1 MNFNSLVWYSSLAIG
16 DEKNSYV
23 ADFLNRSC
31 ELLNE
36 EINQEI
42 KEKKLPINFKIDFLH
57 IPKGE
62 EGVGLLN
69 NKLTGYTNPVFTNSH
84 SIPKYNPSIVENIK
98 DKSFFYFPQNVT
110 SSSYDKFDE
119 NVKIMKKIK
128 QKDYVIAL
136 DSQGE
141 SIDSIKFSNLI
152 NSSETYINKEIVFVI
167 GGSEG
172 LDKNIIA
179 RADKVLSFSK
189 LTFQHQIVRLLLIEQ
204 IYRAKKIQEN
214 HPYHK

>member
-1 MNFNSLVWYSSLAIG
+1 MKIISIG
-16 DEKNSYV
+16 KTRNKNV
-23 ADFLNRSC
+23 INLNKFFLKQMKN
-31 ELLNE
+31 LKI
-36 EINQEI
+36 EII
-42 KEKKLPINFKIDFLH
+42 
-57 IPKGE
+57 
-62 EGVGLLN
+62 
-69 NKLTGYTNPVFTNSH
+69 S
-84 SIPKYNPSIVENIK
+84 
-98 DKSFFYFPQNVT
+98 KSN
-110 SSSYDKFDE
+110 KFDE

-128 QKDYVIAL
+128 QRDYVIAL

>member
-1 MNFNSLVWYSSLAIG
+1 MKIIAIG
-16 DEKNSYV
+16 KTRNKN
-23 ADFLNRSC
+23 L
-31 ELLNE
+31 
-36 EINQEI
+36 IN
-42 KEKKLPINFKIDFLH
+42 
-57 IPKGE
+57 
-62 EGVGLLN
+62 LN
-69 NKLTGYTNPVFTNSH
+69 NFFLKQMKNLKIEIIS
-84 SIPKYNPSIVENIK
+84 
-98 DKSFFYFPQNVT
+98 KSN
-110 SSSYDKFDE
+110 KFDE

-128 QKDYVIAL
+128 QRDYVIAL

>member
-1 MNFNSLVWYSSLAIG
+1 MKIIAIG
-16 DEKNSYV
+16 KTRNKN
-23 ADFLNRSC
+23 LIN
-31 ELLNE
+31 LNE
-36 EINQEI
+36 FFLKQMKNLKIEI
-42 KEKKLPINFKIDFLH
+42 L
-57 IPKGE
+57 
-62 EGVGLLN
+62 
-69 NKLTGYTNPVFTNSH
+69 S
-84 SIPKYNPSIVENIK
+84 
-98 DKSFFYFPQNVT
+98 KSN
-110 SSSYDKFDE
+110 KFDE

>member
-1 MNFNSLVWYSSLAIG
+1 MKIIAIG
-16 DEKNSYV
+16 KTRNKN
-23 ADFLNRSC
+23 LIN
-31 ELLNE
+31 LNE
-36 EINQEI
+36 FFLKQLKNLKIEI
-42 KEKKLPINFKIDFLH
+42 L
-57 IPKGE
+57 
-62 EGVGLLN
+62 
-69 NKLTGYTNPVFTNSH
+69 S
-84 SIPKYNPSIVENIK
+84 
-98 DKSFFYFPQNVT
+98 KSN
-110 SSSYDKFDE
+110 KFDE

-128 QKDYVIAL
+128 QRDYVIAL

>member
-1 MNFNSLVWYSSLAIG
+1 MKIIAIG
-16 DEKNSYV
+16 KTRNKNLINLNKY
-23 ADFLNRSC
+23 FLKQMKN
-31 ELLNE
+31 LKI
-36 EINQEI
+36 EII
-42 KEKKLPINFKIDFLH
+42 
-57 IPKGE
+57 
-62 EGVGLLN
+62 
-69 NKLTGYTNPVFTNSH
+69 S
-84 SIPKYNPSIVENIK
+84 
-98 DKSFFYFPQNVT
+98 KSN
-110 SSSYDKFDE
+110 KFDE

-128 QKDYVIAL
+128 QRDYVIAL

>member
-1 MNFNSLVWYSSLAIG
+1 MKIIAIG
-16 DEKNSYV
+16 KTRNKN
-23 ADFLNRSC
+23 L
-31 ELLNE
+31 
-36 EINQEI
+36 IN
-42 KEKKLPINFKIDFLH
+42 
-57 IPKGE
+57 
-62 EGVGLLN
+62 LN
-69 NKLTGYTNPVFTNSH
+69 NFFLKQMKNLKIEIIS
-84 SIPKYNPSIVENIK
+84 
-98 DKSFFYFPQNVT
+98 KSN
-110 SSSYDKFDE
+110 KFDE

>member
-1 MNFNSLVWYSSLAIG
+1 MKIIAIG
-16 DEKNSYV
+16 KTRNKNLINLNKF
-23 ADFLNRSC
+23 FLKQMKN
-31 ELLNE
+31 LKI
-36 EINQEI
+36 EII
-42 KEKKLPINFKIDFLH
+42 
-57 IPKGE
+57 
-62 EGVGLLN
+62 
-69 NKLTGYTNPVFTNSH
+69 S
-84 SIPKYNPSIVENIK
+84 
-98 DKSFFYFPQNVT
+98 KSN
-110 SSSYDKFDE
+110 KFDE

-128 QKDYVIAL
+128 QRDYVIAL

-172 LDKNIIA
+172 LDKNIIE

>member
-1 MNFNSLVWYSSLAIG
+1 MKIIAIG
-16 DEKNSYV
+16 KTKNKN
-23 ADFLNRSC
+23 L
-31 ELLNE
+31 
-36 EINQEI
+36 IN
-42 KEKKLPINFKIDFLH
+42 
-57 IPKGE
+57 
-62 EGVGLLN
+62 LN
-69 NKLTGYTNPVFTNSH
+69 NFFLKQMKNLKIEIIS
-84 SIPKYNPSIVENIK
+84 
-98 DKSFFYFPQNVT
+98 KSN
-110 SSSYDKFDE
+110 KFDE

-128 QKDYVIAL
+128 QRDYVIAL

-152 NSSETYINKEIVFVI
+152 NSSETYINREIVFVI

>member
-1 MNFNSLVWYSSLAIG
+1 MKIIAIG
-16 DEKNSYV
+16 KTRNKN
-23 ADFLNRSC
+23 LIN
-31 ELLNE
+31 LNE
-36 EINQEI
+36 FFLKQMKNLKIEII
-42 KEKKLPINFKIDFLH
+42 
-57 IPKGE
+57 
-62 EGVGLLN
+62 
-69 NKLTGYTNPVFTNSH
+69 S
-84 SIPKYNPSIVENIK
+84 
-98 DKSFFYFPQNVT
+98 KSN
-110 SSSYDKFDE
+110 KFDE
-119 NVKIMKKIK
+119 NDKIMKKIK
-128 QKDYVIAL
+128 QRDYVIAL

>member
-1 MNFNSLVWYSSLAIG
+1 MKIIAIG
-16 DEKNSYV
+16 KTRNKNLINLNKF
-23 ADFLNRSC
+23 FLKQMKN
-31 ELLNE
+31 LKI
-36 EINQEI
+36 EII
-42 KEKKLPINFKIDFLH
+42 
-57 IPKGE
+57 
-62 EGVGLLN
+62 
-69 NKLTGYTNPVFTNSH
+69 S
-84 SIPKYNPSIVENIK
+84 
-98 DKSFFYFPQNVT
+98 KSN
-110 SSSYDKFDE
+110 KFDE

-128 QKDYVIAL
+128 QRDYVIAL

-152 NSSETYINKEIVFVI
+152 NSSKTYINKEIVFVI

-172 LDKNIIA
+172 LDKSIIA

>member
-1 MNFNSLVWYSSLAIG
+1 MKIIAIG
-16 DEKNSYV
+16 KTKNKNLINLNKF
-23 ADFLNRSC
+23 FLKQMKN
-31 ELLNE
+31 LKI
-36 EINQEI
+36 EII
-42 KEKKLPINFKIDFLH
+42 
-57 IPKGE
+57 
-62 EGVGLLN
+62 
-69 NKLTGYTNPVFTNSH
+69 S
-84 SIPKYNPSIVENIK
+84 
-98 DKSFFYFPQNVT
+98 KSN
-110 SSSYDKFDE
+110 KFDE

-128 QKDYVIAL
+128 QRDYVIAL

-152 NSSETYINKEIVFVI
+152 NSSETYINREIVFVI

>member
-1 MNFNSLVWYSSLAIG
+1 MKIIAIG
-16 DEKNSYV
+16 KTKNKN
-23 ADFLNRSC
+23 L
-31 ELLNE
+31 
-36 EINQEI
+36 IN
-42 KEKKLPINFKIDFLH
+42 
-57 IPKGE
+57 
-62 EGVGLLN
+62 LN
-69 NKLTGYTNPVFTNSH
+69 NFFLKQMKNLKIEIIS
-84 SIPKYNPSIVENIK
+84 
-98 DKSFFYFPQNVT
+98 KSN
-110 SSSYDKFDE
+110 KFDE

-128 QKDYVIAL
+128 QRDFVIAL

>member
-1 MNFNSLVWYSSLAIG
+1 MKIIAIG
-16 DEKNSYV
+16 KTRNKNLINLNKF
-23 ADFLNRSC
+23 FLKQIKN
-31 ELLNE
+31 LKI
-36 EINQEI
+36 EII
-42 KEKKLPINFKIDFLH
+42 
-57 IPKGE
+57 
-62 EGVGLLN
+62 
-69 NKLTGYTNPVFTNSH
+69 S
-84 SIPKYNPSIVENIK
+84 
-98 DKSFFYFPQNVT
+98 KSN
-110 SSSYDKFDE
+110 KFDE

-128 QKDYVIAL
+128 QRDFVIAL

>member
-1 MNFNSLVWYSSLAIG
+1 MKIIAIG
-16 DEKNSYV
+16 KTRNKNLI
-23 ADFLNRSC
+23 DLNKFFLKQMKN
-31 ELLNE
+31 LKI
-36 EINQEI
+36 EII
-42 KEKKLPINFKIDFLH
+42 
-57 IPKGE
+57 
-62 EGVGLLN
+62 
-69 NKLTGYTNPVFTNSH
+69 S
-84 SIPKYNPSIVENIK
+84 
-98 DKSFFYFPQNVT
+98 KSN
-110 SSSYDKFDE
+110 KFDE

-128 QKDYVIAL
+128 QRDYVIAL

>member
-1 MNFNSLVWYSSLAIG
+1 MKIIAIG
-16 DEKNSYV
+16 KTRNKNLINLNKF
-23 ADFLNRSC
+23 FLKQIKN
-31 ELLNE
+31 LKI
-36 EINQEI
+36 EII
-42 KEKKLPINFKIDFLH
+42 
-57 IPKGE
+57 
-62 EGVGLLN
+62 
-69 NKLTGYTNPVFTNSH
+69 S
-84 SIPKYNPSIVENIK
+84 
-98 DKSFFYFPQNVT
+98 KSN
-110 SSSYDKFDE
+110 KFDE

-128 QKDYVIAL
+128 QRDYVIAL

-172 LDKNIIA
+172 LDKSIIA

>member
-1 MNFNSLVWYSSLAIG
+1 MKIIAIG
-16 DEKNSYV
+16 KTRNKNLI
-23 ADFLNRSC
+23 DLNKFFLKQMKN
-31 ELLNE
+31 LKI
-36 EINQEI
+36 EI
-42 KEKKLPINFKIDFLH
+42 L
-57 IPKGE
+57 
-62 EGVGLLN
+62 
-69 NKLTGYTNPVFTNSH
+69 S
-84 SIPKYNPSIVENIK
+84 
-98 DKSFFYFPQNVT
+98 KSN
-110 SSSYDKFDE
+110 KFDE

-128 QKDYVIAL
+128 QRDYVIAL

>member
-1 MNFNSLVWYSSLAIG
+1 MKIIAIG
-16 DEKNSYV
+16 KTRNKNLINLNKF
-23 ADFLNRSC
+23 FLKQMKN
-31 ELLNE
+31 LKI
-36 EINQEI
+36 EII
-42 KEKKLPINFKIDFLH
+42 
-57 IPKGE
+57 
-62 EGVGLLN
+62 
-69 NKLTGYTNPVFTNSH
+69 S
-84 SIPKYNPSIVENIK
+84 
-98 DKSFFYFPQNVT
+98 KSN
-110 SSSYDKFDE
+110 KFDE

-128 QKDYVIAL
+128 QRDFVIAL

-152 NSSETYINKEIVFVI
+152 NSSKTYINKEIVFVI

-172 LDKNIIA
+172 LDKSIIA

>member
-1 MNFNSLVWYSSLAIG
+1 MKIIAIG
-16 DEKNSYV
+16 KTRNKN
-23 ADFLNRSC
+23 L
-31 ELLNE
+31 
-36 EINQEI
+36 IN
-42 KEKKLPINFKIDFLH
+42 
-57 IPKGE
+57 
-62 EGVGLLN
+62 LN
-69 NKLTGYTNPVFTNSH
+69 NFFLKQ
-84 SIPKYNPSIVENIK
+84 IK
-98 DKSFFYFPQNVT
+98 NLKIEIISKSN
-110 SSSYDKFDE
+110 KFDE

>member
-1 MNFNSLVWYSSLAIG
+1 MKIIAIG
-16 DEKNSYV
+16 KTRNKN
-23 ADFLNRSC
+23 L
-31 ELLNE
+31 
-36 EINQEI
+36 IN
-42 KEKKLPINFKIDFLH
+42 
-57 IPKGE
+57 
-62 EGVGLLN
+62 LN
-69 NKLTGYTNPVFTNSH
+69 NFFLKQMKNLKIEIIS
-84 SIPKYNPSIVENIK
+84 
-98 DKSFFYFPQNVT
+98 KSN
-110 SSSYDKFDE
+110 KFDE

-128 QKDYVIAL
+128 QRDYVIAL

-152 NSSETYINKEIVFVI
+152 NSSKTYINKEIVFVI

>member
-1 MNFNSLVWYSSLAIG
+1 MKIIAIG
-16 DEKNSYV
+16 KTRNKNLINLNKF
-23 ADFLNRSC
+23 FLKQMKN
-31 ELLNE
+31 LKI
-36 EINQEI
+36 EII
-42 KEKKLPINFKIDFLH
+42 
-57 IPKGE
+57 
-62 EGVGLLN
+62 
-69 NKLTGYTNPVFTNSH
+69 S
-84 SIPKYNPSIVENIK
+84 
-98 DKSFFYFPQNVT
+98 KSN
-110 SSSYDKFDE
+110 KFDE

-128 QKDYVIAL
+128 QRDYVIAL

-152 NSSETYINKEIVFVI
+152 NSSETYINREIVFVI

>member
-1 MNFNSLVWYSSLAIG
+1 MKIIAIG
-16 DEKNSYV
+16 KTRNKNLINLNKF
-23 ADFLNRSC
+23 FLKQMKN
-31 ELLNE
+31 LKI
-36 EINQEI
+36 EII
-42 KEKKLPINFKIDFLH
+42 
-57 IPKGE
+57 
-62 EGVGLLN
+62 
-69 NKLTGYTNPVFTNSH
+69 S
-84 SIPKYNPSIVENIK
+84 
-98 DKSFFYFPQNVT
+98 KSN
-110 SSSYDKFDE
+110 KFDE
-119 NVKIMKKIK
+119 NLKIMKKIK
-128 QKDYVIAL
+128 QRDYVIAL

>member
-1 MNFNSLVWYSSLAIG
+1 MKIIAIG
-16 DEKNSYV
+16 KTRNKN
-23 ADFLNRSC
+23 LIN
-31 ELLNE
+31 LNE
-36 EINQEI
+36 FFLKQMKNLKIEI
-42 KEKKLPINFKIDFLH
+42 L
-57 IPKGE
+57 
-62 EGVGLLN
+62 
-69 NKLTGYTNPVFTNSH
+69 S
-84 SIPKYNPSIVENIK
+84 
-98 DKSFFYFPQNVT
+98 KSN
-110 SSSYDKFDE
+110 KFDE

-128 QKDYVIAL
+128 QRDYVIAL

>member
-1 MNFNSLVWYSSLAIG
+1 MKIIAIG
-16 DEKNSYV
+16 KTRNKN
-23 ADFLNRSC
+23 LIN
-31 ELLNE
+31 LNE
-36 EINQEI
+36 FFLKQMKNLKIEI
-42 KEKKLPINFKIDFLH
+42 L
-57 IPKGE
+57 
-62 EGVGLLN
+62 
-69 NKLTGYTNPVFTNSH
+69 S
-84 SIPKYNPSIVENIK
+84 
-98 DKSFFYFPQNVT
+98 KSN
-110 SSSYDKFDE
+110 KFDE

-128 QKDYVIAL
+128 QRDYVIAL

-204 IYRAKKIQEN
+204 IYRAKKIKEN

>member
-1 MNFNSLVWYSSLAIG
+1 MKIIAIG
-16 DEKNSYV
+16 KTKNKNLINLNKF
-23 ADFLNRSC
+23 FLKQIKN
-31 ELLNE
+31 LKI
-36 EINQEI
+36 EII
-42 KEKKLPINFKIDFLH
+42 
-57 IPKGE
+57 
-62 EGVGLLN
+62 
-69 NKLTGYTNPVFTNSH
+69 S
-84 SIPKYNPSIVENIK
+84 
-98 DKSFFYFPQNVT
+98 KSN
-110 SSSYDKFDE
+110 KFDE

-128 QKDYVIAL
+128 QRDYVIAL

-152 NSSETYINKEIVFVI
+152 NSSETYINREIVFVI

-172 LDKNIIA
+172 LDKNIIS

>member
-1 MNFNSLVWYSSLAIG
+1 MKIIAIG
-16 DEKNSYV
+16 KTRNKNLINLNKF
-23 ADFLNRSC
+23 FLKQMKN
-31 ELLNE
+31 LKI
-36 EINQEI
+36 EII
-42 KEKKLPINFKIDFLH
+42 
-57 IPKGE
+57 
-62 EGVGLLN
+62 
-69 NKLTGYTNPVFTNSH
+69 S
-84 SIPKYNPSIVENIK
+84 
-98 DKSFFYFPQNVT
+98 KSN
-110 SSSYDKFDE
+110 KFDE

-167 GGSEG
+167 GASEG
-172 LDKNIIA
+172 VHKNIIA

-204 IYRAKKIQEN
+204 IYRAKKIKEN

>member
-1 MNFNSLVWYSSLAIG
+1 MKIIAIG
-16 DEKNSYV
+16 KTRNKN
-23 ADFLNRSC
+23 LIN
-31 ELLNE
+31 LNE
-36 EINQEI
+36 FFLKQMKNLKIEI
-42 KEKKLPINFKIDFLH
+42 L
-57 IPKGE
+57 
-62 EGVGLLN
+62 
-69 NKLTGYTNPVFTNSH
+69 S
-84 SIPKYNPSIVENIK
+84 
-98 DKSFFYFPQNVT
+98 KSN
-110 SSSYDKFDE
+110 KFDE

-128 QKDYVIAL
+128 RRDYVIAL

>member
-1 MNFNSLVWYSSLAIG
+1 MKIIAIG
-16 DEKNSYV
+16 KTRNKN
-23 ADFLNRSC
+23 L
-31 ELLNE
+31 
-36 EINQEI
+36 IN
-42 KEKKLPINFKIDFLH
+42 
-57 IPKGE
+57 
-62 EGVGLLN
+62 LN
-69 NKLTGYTNPVFTNSH
+69 NFFLKQ
-84 SIPKYNPSIVENIK
+84 IK
-98 DKSFFYFPQNVT
+98 NLKIEIISKSN
-110 SSSYDKFDE
+110 KFDE

-128 QKDYVIAL
+128 QRDYVMAL

>member
-1 MNFNSLVWYSSLAIG
+1 MKIIAIG
-16 DEKNSYV
+16 KTRNKN
-23 ADFLNRSC
+23 LIN
-31 ELLNE
+31 LNE
-36 EINQEI
+36 FFLKQMKNLKIEI
-42 KEKKLPINFKIDFLH
+42 L
-57 IPKGE
+57 
-62 EGVGLLN
+62 
-69 NKLTGYTNPVFTNSH
+69 S
-84 SIPKYNPSIVENIK
+84 
-98 DKSFFYFPQNVT
+98 KSN
-110 SSSYDKFDE
+110 KFDE

-128 QKDYVIAL
+128 QRDYVIAL

-172 LDKNIIA
+172 LDKNIIE

>member
-1 MNFNSLVWYSSLAIG
+1 MKIIAIG
-16 DEKNSYV
+16 KTRNKNLINLNKF
-23 ADFLNRSC
+23 FLKQMKN
-31 ELLNE
+31 LKI
-36 EINQEI
+36 EII
-42 KEKKLPINFKIDFLH
+42 
-57 IPKGE
+57 
-62 EGVGLLN
+62 
-69 NKLTGYTNPVFTNSH
+69 S
-84 SIPKYNPSIVENIK
+84 
-98 DKSFFYFPQNVT
+98 KSN
-110 SSSYDKFDE
+110 KFDE

-128 QKDYVIAL
+128 QRDYVIAL

>member
-1 MNFNSLVWYSSLAIG
+1 MKIIAIG
-16 DEKNSYV
+16 KTRNKN
-23 ADFLNRSC
+23 LIN
-31 ELLNE
+31 LNE
-36 EINQEI
+36 FFLKQMKNLKIEI
-42 KEKKLPINFKIDFLH
+42 L
-57 IPKGE
+57 
-62 EGVGLLN
+62 
-69 NKLTGYTNPVFTNSH
+69 S
-84 SIPKYNPSIVENIK
+84 
-98 DKSFFYFPQNVT
+98 KSN
-110 SSSYDKFDE
+110 KFDE

-128 QKDYVIAL
+128 RRDYVIAL

-172 LDKNIIA
+172 LDKNIIE

>member
-1 MNFNSLVWYSSLAIG
+1 MKIIAIG
-16 DEKNSYV
+16 KTRNKNLINLNKF
-23 ADFLNRSC
+23 FLKQMKN
-31 ELLNE
+31 LKI
-36 EINQEI
+36 EII
-42 KEKKLPINFKIDFLH
+42 
-57 IPKGE
+57 
-62 EGVGLLN
+62 
-69 NKLTGYTNPVFTNSH
+69 S
-84 SIPKYNPSIVENIK
+84 
-98 DKSFFYFPQNVT
+98 KSN
-110 SSSYDKFDE
+110 KFDE

-128 QKDYVIAL
+128 QRDYVIAL

-204 IYRAKKIQEN
+204 IYRAKKIKEN

>member
-1 MNFNSLVWYSSLAIG
+1 MKIIAIG
-16 DEKNSYV
+16 KTRNKNLINLNKF
-23 ADFLNRSC
+23 FLKQMKN
-31 ELLNE
+31 LKI
-36 EINQEI
+36 EII
-42 KEKKLPINFKIDFLH
+42 
-57 IPKGE
+57 
-62 EGVGLLN
+62 
-69 NKLTGYTNPVFTNSH
+69 S
-84 SIPKYNPSIVENIK
+84 
-98 DKSFFYFPQNVT
+98 KSN
-110 SSSYDKFDE
+110 KFDE

-128 QKDYVIAL
+128 ERDYVIAL

>member
-1 MNFNSLVWYSSLAIG
+1 MKIIAIG
-16 DEKNSYV
+16 KTRNKNLINLNKF
-23 ADFLNRSC
+23 FLKQMKN
-31 ELLNE
+31 LKI
-36 EINQEI
+36 EII
-42 KEKKLPINFKIDFLH
+42 
-57 IPKGE
+57 
-62 EGVGLLN
+62 
-69 NKLTGYTNPVFTNSH
+69 S
-84 SIPKYNPSIVENIK
+84 
-98 DKSFFYFPQNVT
+98 KSN
-110 SSSYDKFDE
+110 KFDE

-128 QKDYVIAL
+128 QRDFVIAL

>member
-1 MNFNSLVWYSSLAIG
+1 MKIIAIG
-16 DEKNSYV
+16 KTRNKNLINLNKF
-23 ADFLNRSC
+23 FLKQIKN
-31 ELLNE
+31 LKF
-36 EINQEI
+36 EII
-42 KEKKLPINFKIDFLH
+42 
-57 IPKGE
+57 
-62 EGVGLLN
+62 
-69 NKLTGYTNPVFTNSH
+69 S
-84 SIPKYNPSIVENIK
+84 
-98 DKSFFYFPQNVT
+98 KSN
-110 SSSYDKFDE
+110 KFDE

-128 QKDYVIAL
+128 QRDYVIAL

-152 NSSETYINKEIVFVI
+152 NYSETYINKEIVFVI

>member
-1 MNFNSLVWYSSLAIG
+1 MKIIAIG
-16 DEKNSYV
+16 KTRNKN
-23 ADFLNRSC
+23 LIN
-31 ELLNE
+31 LNE
-36 EINQEI
+36 FFLKQMKNLKIEI
-42 KEKKLPINFKIDFLH
+42 LS
-57 IPKGE
+57 
-62 EGVGLLN
+62 
-69 NKLTGYTNPVFTNSH
+69 NS
-84 SIPKYNPSIVENIK
+84 N
-98 DKSFFYFPQNVT
+98 
-110 SSSYDKFDE
+110 KFDE

>member
-1 MNFNSLVWYSSLAIG
+1 MKIIAIG
-16 DEKNSYV
+16 KTRNKN
-23 ADFLNRSC
+23 LIN
-31 ELLNE
+31 LNE
-36 EINQEI
+36 FFLKQMKNLKIEI
-42 KEKKLPINFKIDFLH
+42 L
-57 IPKGE
+57 
-62 EGVGLLN
+62 
-69 NKLTGYTNPVFTNSH
+69 S
-84 SIPKYNPSIVENIK
+84 
-98 DKSFFYFPQNVT
+98 KSN
-110 SSSYDKFDE
+110 KFDE

-128 QKDYVIAL
+128 QRDYVIAL
-136 DSQGE
+136 DSEGE

>member
-1 MNFNSLVWYSSLAIG
+1 MKIIAIG
-16 DEKNSYV
+16 KTRNKNLINLNKF
-23 ADFLNRSC
+23 FLKQIKN
-31 ELLNE
+31 LKI
-36 EINQEI
+36 EII
-42 KEKKLPINFKIDFLH
+42 
-57 IPKGE
+57 
-62 EGVGLLN
+62 
-69 NKLTGYTNPVFTNSH
+69 S
-84 SIPKYNPSIVENIK
+84 
-98 DKSFFYFPQNVT
+98 KSN
-110 SSSYDKFDE
+110 KFDE

-128 QKDYVIAL
+128 QRDFVIAL

-152 NSSETYINKEIVFVI
+152 NSSKTYINKEIVFVI

-172 LDKNIIA
+172 LDKSIIA

>member
-1 MNFNSLVWYSSLAIG
+1 MKIIAIG
-16 DEKNSYV
+16 KTRNKN
-23 ADFLNRSC
+23 LIN
-31 ELLNE
+31 LNE
-36 EINQEI
+36 FFLKQMKNLKIEII
-42 KEKKLPINFKIDFLH
+42 
-57 IPKGE
+57 
-62 EGVGLLN
+62 
-69 NKLTGYTNPVFTNSH
+69 S
-84 SIPKYNPSIVENIK
+84 
-98 DKSFFYFPQNVT
+98 KSN
-110 SSSYDKFDE
+110 KFDE

-128 QKDYVIAL
+128 QRDYVIAL

>member
-1 MNFNSLVWYSSLAIG
+1 MKIIAIG
-16 DEKNSYV
+16 KTRNKN
-23 ADFLNRSC
+23 L
-31 ELLNE
+31 
-36 EINQEI
+36 IN
-42 KEKKLPINFKIDFLH
+42 
-57 IPKGE
+57 
-62 EGVGLLN
+62 LN
-69 NKLTGYTNPVFTNSH
+69 NFFLKQMKNLKIEIIS
-84 SIPKYNPSIVENIK
+84 
-98 DKSFFYFPQNVT
+98 KSN
-110 SSSYDKFDE
+110 KFDE

-128 QKDYVIAL
+128 QRDYVIAL
-136 DSQGE
+136 DSEGE